1 MLRKRSVS
9 LKKKWRVSFRLK
21 EKVGNMATKCYV
33 HYPTGSWI
41 FFKNH
46 KELIGKRE
54 EM

>member
-1 MLRKRSVS
+1 
-9 LKKKWRVSFRLK
+9 
-21 EKVGNMATKCYV
+21 MATKCCVCYLI
-33 HYPTGSWI
+33 GSWM